1 MVRKRTAAFHK
12 YDCMSECVSKQWET
26 SSTITYCWTQEIV
39 KRRCWIS
46 NTKEVMPTRETFSVR
61 SQRLLTYLMLVKKQ
75 MHRPP
80 VNRWSR
86 FLAHAVGKLVTESA
100 DEVKNTHHTT
110 LCSLQPPNLNNLPR
124 NGCWLSSVTNG
135 QFDDCAGVVV
145 GGDWSWAVVGT
156 SANIAVSTTRNKTL
170 TDDDDILRMLQS
182 LVLRLPTK
190 IFNYAINI
198 TVMF

>member
-1 MVRKRTAAFHK
+1 
-12 YDCMSECVSKQWET
+12 
-26 SSTITYCWTQEIV
+26 
-39 KRRCWIS
+39 
-46 NTKEVMPTRETFSVR
+46 MPTRETFSVR

-124 NGCWLSSVTNG
+124 NGCWLFSVTNG

-145 GGDWSWAVVGT
+145 GGD
-156 SANIAVSTTRNKTL
+156 
-170 TDDDDILRMLQS
+170 
-182 LVLRLPTK
+182 
-190 IFNYAINI
+190 
-198 TVMF
+198 